1 MNAIEIY
8 QTPEGATAIAVH
20 FEQDTVWL
28 TQAQLV
34 ELFGRDQ
41 SVISRHLRNVFQEGE
56 LTEQGNMQKMHIAG
70 ADKPV
75 AFYSLDVIISIGYR
89 VKSRQGT
96 QFRQW
101 ATARLKE
108 HLVRGYTLNEER
120 LRLQQDNIRQLEH
133 TPNTKRRQ
141 LCRDSGQ
148 YRTVVRRRVSLS
160 QRRSPSSASVVSCA
174 SKIIRSRMV
183 INASAHSCSSS
194 FWSATATT

>member
-41 SVISRHLRNVFQEGE
+41 SVISRHLRNVFKEGE
-56 LTEQGNMQKMHIAG
+56 LTEQSNMQKMHIAG

-75 AFYSLDVIISIGYR
+75 AFYSLDVIISVGYR

-133 TPNTKRRQ
+133 TLTLFQQNIIDQAGLSEARGLVRVIA
-141 LCRDSGQ
+141 D
-148 YRTVVRRRVSLS
+148 YARTFVL
-160 QRRSPSSASVVSCA
+160 
-174 SKIIRSRMV
+174 
-183 INASAHSCSSS
+183 INQFGRICPA
-194 FWSATATT
+194 